1 MPVADDLVSALGEA
15 RIHDPFSVLGMHR
28 EGEILCVRAWV
39 RGAEAVTVV
48 PRDGDKPIHLTKRA
62 HGLFEGP
69 VGRSGFFAYDLLV
82 RNAAGEHVERD
93 PYSFWLQ
100 LAEYDL
106 DLFRSGHHHHPG
118 EIFGAQVVTIDGQA
132 GVRFAVWAPNAER
145 VSVVGD
151 WNDFDGR
158 WHPMRPR
165 PPYGVWELFIP
176 GITAGAKYKFE
187 IRGSGGEIRI
197 KADPYARCAE
207 HSPATASV
215 VWQEGGYTWQDG
227 EWLAE
232 RLRDNPLIKPMSIY
246 ECHLGSWMRGIE
258 PDAWPNYR
266 TLAPLLIA
274 HCQKL
279 GFTHLEL
286 LPLAQHPFEG
296 SWGYQVTGQYAPNS
310 RHGTPDDLRFFIDA
324 CHAAK
329 LSVIIDFVPGHFPK
343 DDFSLARFDG
353 QACYE
358 YEDPREGEHRT
369 WGTMVFNYRR
379 PEVRNFLIGAALHWI
394 REFHID
400 GLRVDAVSSMLYRN
414 YDRDDGEWVANQHGG
429 KENLEAVSFLQE
441 LTTTVRDL
449 HRGVLLIAEESTA
462 WKGVTAPT
470 AEGGLGFDLK
480 WNMGWMHDTLRYL
493 AQDPLMRPGCHDW
506 ITFHQWYAYDDRW
519 ILPLSH
525 DEVVHGK
532 KSLIDKSAGD
542 WWQRLAQLR
551 LLYGYQ
557 VGVPGRPLVFQGG
570 EFAQGREWDWSR
582 REEWHEGQ
590 QSERA
595 AIGVWL
601 GEVMRLYREQ
611 GALHRNDDN
620 RSGFRWIDCENRAES
635 VLAFMRSAEGCGDV
649 LVACNFTPIA
659 RRNYPLAVPL
669 VGQWTMALSS
679 DETRFGGSGAV
690 DPHILTATAE
700 PKGAWPA
707 TLRVTLP
714 PLGIIFLL
722 APLVG
727 GKSVARK

>member
-1 MPVADDLVSALGEA
+1 MADDTVRDLLEA
-15 RIHDPFSVLGMHR
+15 RVHDPFSVLGMHR
-28 EGEILCVRAWV
+28 EGEGLSVRAWV

-48 PRDGDKPIHLTKRA
+48 PRDGDKPVPLARRA
-62 HGLFEGP
+62 DGLFEGP
-69 VGRSGFFAYDLLV
+69 MGRSGFFAYELLV
-82 RNAAGEHVERD
+82 RRHGAEERIRD

-100 LAEYDL
+100 LSEYDL
-106 DLFRSGHHHHPG
+106 DLFRAGHHQHLG
-118 EIFGAQVVTIDGQA
+118 DILGAHVLTIDGVE
-132 GVRFAVWAPNAER
+132 GTRFAVWAPHAER

-151 WNDFDGR
+151 WNGFDGH

-165 PPYGVWELFIP
+165 PPYGVWELFLP
-176 GITAGAKYKFE
+176 GVVAGARYKFE
-187 IRGSGGEIRI
+187 LRGPGGELRI

-207 HSPATASV
+207 QPPATASV
-215 VWQEGGYTWQDG
+215 VWREGGYAWRDRD
-227 EWLAE
+227 WLEA
-232 RLRDNPLIKPMSIY
+232 RLHDDQLAKPMAIY
-246 ECHLGSWMRGIE
+246 ECHLGSWMRGTE

-274 HCQKL
+274 HCRKH

-310 RHGTPDDLRFFIDA
+310 RHGSPDDLRAFVDE
-324 CHAAK
+324 CHAAGIA
-329 LSVIIDFVPGHFPK
+329 VIVDFVPGHFPK

-353 QACYE
+353 RACYE

-379 PEVRNFLIGAALHWI
+379 PEVRNFLVAAALHWI

-400 GLRVDAVSSMLYRN
+400 GLRVDAVSSMLYRD
-414 YDRDDGEWVANQHGG
+414 YDREAGAWVANQHGG
-429 KENLEAVSFLQE
+429 NENLEAVSFLQE

-470 AEGGLGFDLK
+470 AQGGLGFDLK

-532 KSLIDKSAGD
+532 KSLVDKPWGD

-557 VGVPGRPLVFQGG
+557 VGVPGRPLLFQGA
-570 EFAQGREWDWSR
+570 EFAEGREWDWSR
-582 REEWHEGQ
+582 REEWQESQ
-590 QSERA
+590 QGERA
-595 AIGVWL
+595 AIGAWL
-601 GEVMRLYREQ
+601 AAVLGLYRAQ
-611 GALHRNDDN
+611 PALHRNDDS
-620 RSGFRWIDCENRAES
+620 RSGFRWIDSENRAES
-635 VLAFMRSAEGCGDV
+635 VLAFLRSASGAGDV
-649 LVACNFTPIA
+649 LVACNFTPIPRHA
-659 RRNYPLAVPL
+659 YPLAVPQ
-669 VGQWTMALSS
+669 VGEWTMALSS
-679 DETRFGGSGAV
+679 DEARFGGSGAV
-690 DPHILTATAE
+690 DASPLTAAAE
-700 PKGAWPA
+700 PRGAWPA

-714 PLGIIFLL
+714 PLGVVFLL
-722 APLVG
+722 APLA
-727 GKSVARK
+727 GKPAGRK